1 MPLLVVFL
9 NTIIIAN
16 LIRRR
21 EMIQWF
27 MSTGEGGHVGKTGV
41 KIIPIRAF
49 RIEPVRPNGY
59 MSIDAESVPFGAS
72 QGQILPGKSKIYV
85 SDKRP

>member
-1 MPLLVVFL
+1 MLK
-9 NTIIIAN
+9 AKS
-16 LIRRR
+16 IRRR

-49 RIEPVRPNGY
+49 RIEPVRPNDGY

-72 QGQILPGKSKIYV
+72 QGQILPGKSKIFV
-85 SDKRP
+85 SDRRP

>member
-1 MPLLVVFL
+1 
-9 NTIIIAN
+9 
-16 LIRRR
+16 
-21 EMIQWF
+21 MIQWF

-85 SDKRP
+85 SDKQP